1 MMAEH
6 RYTIGDLVR
15 VRVRAGMQSVDVGRF
30 SAGINDN
37 QFSGIHEIMG
47 LLPEL
52 LNGEP
57 QYQIR
62 SCTDQADHI
71 VRESQLIAPPS
82 PPKLDR

>member
-1 MMAEH
+1 
-6 RYTIGDLVR
+6 
-15 VRVRAGMQSVDVGRF
+15 
-30 SAGINDN
+30 
-37 QFSGIHEIMG
+37 MG

>member
-62 SCTDQADHI
+62 SCTDQADYV
-71 VRESQLIAPPS
+71 VRESELIGSPLPP
-82 PPKLDR
+82 PFQR